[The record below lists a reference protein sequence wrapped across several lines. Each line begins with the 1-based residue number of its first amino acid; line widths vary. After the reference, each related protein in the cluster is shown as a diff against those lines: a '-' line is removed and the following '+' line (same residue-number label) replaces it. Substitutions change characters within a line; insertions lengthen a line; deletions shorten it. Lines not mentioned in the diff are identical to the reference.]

1 MKKIFLFLIAAIMV
15 LSLVGCTR
23 TVTTTPTSLTTPVN
37 YTTPPTTPVGTPV
50 SFKVVKSDEPRIASP
65 DITDTQLSTLVSGNN
80 NFAFNLYQSLKM
92 KIPVTCFIPPI
103 AFRQL

>member
-1 MKKIFLFLIAAIMV
+1 MKKIFLFLIAATMV
-15 LSLVGCTR
+15 LGLVGCTR

-80 NFAFNLYQSLKM
+80 NFAFNLLSIVEKE
-92 KIPVTCFIPPI
+92 
-103 AFRQL
+103 